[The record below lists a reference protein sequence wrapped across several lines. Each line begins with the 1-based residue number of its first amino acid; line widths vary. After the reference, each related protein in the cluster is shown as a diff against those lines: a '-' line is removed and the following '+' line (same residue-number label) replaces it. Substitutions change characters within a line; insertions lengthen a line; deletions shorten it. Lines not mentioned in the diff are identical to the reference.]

1 MTNGDQNQTYNGTD
15 ASAGRNTLVGREG
28 GQHHCSSILHQLK
41 LSLIEI
47 QLNQQGNSPTD
58 AGYTVLQFVVMPAK
72 GLCQDNYI
80 STTTSAG
87 TETNLSQ
94 SYLTALGK
102 ITRSALAKSN
112 TTNLPLSERAQEG
125 PNTLLNVCHVDF

>member
-1 MTNGDQNQTYNGTD
+1 MTKGDQNQTYNGTA
-15 ASAGRNTLVGREG
+15 ASAGRNTLVGRGG

-47 QLNQQGNSPTD
+47 QLNQQGNSTTD
-58 AGYTVLQFVVMPAK
+58 AGYTILQFVVMPAK

-87 TETNLSQ
+87 TETNPSQ

-102 ITRSALAKSN
+102 ITRSALAKSH
-112 TTNLPLSERAQEG
+112 TTKPPTLREFRKG
-125 PNTLLNVCHVDF
+125 PIPY